1 MRTSILLPIAVIAA
15 LPLLGAPFVTPGSV
29 ALSQNQG
36 TRLTTI
42 SYSLEQ
48 SPAIVT
54 VDIQTNR
61 TMTAT
66 ADESDWVSIG
76 DEHFCDVSGDVN
88 RLVEP
93 GGVKSV
99 FWRPDVTWAGE
110 RSSAVRAVVTAWSTN
125 APPPYMVVDLRRD
138 ATRPDPNVP
147 RVQYFT
153 STNALPFGGLTN
165 DVYRNGY
172 MAMRLVKSQGQTF
185 KMGSPD
191 DEYAHAN
198 VSAEA
203 FHFVTFTNADFYMAV
218 FPTTR
223 GQVMNFGTEYKG
235 DPYGLI
241 DIKLPNGTVLYQ
253 YLSCIGNSNNV
264 PANLYSYVN
273 LRGAADGFSWPIN
286 GHAVSDS
293 SLLGLMRARTGV
305 DFDLPTEAQW
315 EFACRAGTT
324 SASYN
329 YSGALTADNVRTVIG
344 EIAWVDFNSLV
355 DGTRYLPRTGL
366 KKPNDWGF
374 YDMCGSLYEL
384 CLDYYVD
391 DLGVEHV
398 YEPVGPVSGE
408 QRVTRGGCYLFS
420 SSYSRS
426 ASRHRTGDSSMT
438 QSTGARF
445 VCPACLKWPHAAE

>member
-1 MRTSILLPIAVIAA
+1 MKTLFFLPIAVFAV
-15 LPLLGAPFVTPGSV
+15 LPLSGAPVVVPGSV
-29 ALSQNQG
+29 TLSQSQG

-61 TMTAT
+61 TSLAT
-66 ADESDWVSIG
+66 ADDADWVSIG
-76 DEHFCDVSGDVN
+76 DEHFCDVNGDVN
-88 RLVEP
+88 HLVET
-93 GGVKSV
+93 GAMKKV
-99 FWRPDVTWAGE
+99 FWRPDLTWAGE

-138 ATRPDPNVP
+138 AARPDASAP
-147 RVQYFT
+147 RLQYFT

-165 DVYRNGY
+165 DVYRNAY
-172 MAMRLVKSQGQTF
+172 MVMRLVKSQGRTF

-191 DEYAHAN
+191 DEYAHAY

-241 DIKLPNGTVLYQ
+241 DIKLPDGTVLYQ
-253 YLSCIGNSNNV
+253 YFNCIGNSNNV
-264 PANLYSYVN
+264 PANLYSHVH
-273 LRGAADGFSWPIN
+273 LRGVADSFSWPAN

-305 DFDLPTEAQW
+305 AFDLPTEAQW

-324 SASYN
+324 SATYN
-329 YSGALTADNVRTVIG
+329 YSGTLTADNIRSIID

-355 DGTRYLPRTGL
+355 DDKRYLPRTGL

-391 DLGVEHV
+391 DLGADHV
-398 YEPVGPVSGE
+398 YEPVGPNSGDA
-408 QRVTRGGCYLFS
+408 RVIRGGCYT
-420 SSYSRS
+420 YAPPYARS
-426 ASRHRTGDSSMT
+426 ASRSRTNASSIT
-438 QSTGARF
+438 PNIGVRF
-445 VCPACLKWPHAAE
+445 VCPACLKWSTTAD